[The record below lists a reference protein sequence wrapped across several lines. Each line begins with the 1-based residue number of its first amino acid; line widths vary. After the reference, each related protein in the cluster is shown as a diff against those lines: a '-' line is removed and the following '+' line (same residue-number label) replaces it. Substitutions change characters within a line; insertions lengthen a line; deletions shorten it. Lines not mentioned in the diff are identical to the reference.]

1 MYCNKKETTMKRTAT
16 IKGKDYEITAL
27 PYTPNEY
34 YTREQFNRRIHNTI
48 STQWESYK
56 VAVDMLAHGLHC
68 LGPSSLT
75 NPSQKEMRSAL
86 DAIRTA
92 FMLELMKYLLIIGK
106 LPEGAVSVDW
116 NQSGGNLDVW
126 SYDIFGHLIPE
137 SEYTILF

>member
-1 MYCNKKETTMKRTAT
+1 MKRTVT

-34 YTREQFNRRIHNTI
+34 YTREQFNRRIHNTL

-56 VAVDMLAHGLHC
+56 VAINMLMDGLHC
-68 LGPSSLT
+68 LGPSSST
-75 NPSQKEMRSAL
+75 DPSQKAMNSAIQT
-86 DAIRTA
+86 IRTA
-92 FMLELMKYLLIIGK
+92 FMLELMKYLLIIDK

-116 NQSGGNLDVW
+116 NQSGGDLDVW
-126 SYDIFGHLIPE
+126 SYDVFGHLIPE

>member
-1 MYCNKKETTMKRTAT
+1 MKRTAT

-34 YTREQFNRRIHNTI
+34 YTREQFNRRIHDTL

-56 VAVDMLAHGLHC
+56 VSVDMLMDGLRC

-75 NPSQKEMRSAL
+75 DPSQKAMRSAL
-86 DAIRTA
+86 EALRVA
-92 FMLELMKYLLIIGK
+92 FMLELMKYLLIIDK

-116 NQSGGNLDVW
+116 NQSGGDLDVW
-126 SYDIFGHLIPE
+126 SYDIFGHLISE